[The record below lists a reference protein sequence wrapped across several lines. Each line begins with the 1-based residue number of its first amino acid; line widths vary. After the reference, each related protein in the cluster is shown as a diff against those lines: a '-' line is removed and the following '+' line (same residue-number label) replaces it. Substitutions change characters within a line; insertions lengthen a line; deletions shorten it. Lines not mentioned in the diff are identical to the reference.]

1 MLVLTEVADQ
11 VATVTLNR
19 PDSRNALSGALTSEL
34 DDVISDL
41 DGRDDVACMILTGA
55 DPAFC
60 AGVDLKALSTESR
73 SEQQERQSG
82 PLAHLSFLPPHE
94 TPVIGAING
103 PTVTGG
109 LELALCCDFLVASE
123 RARFADTHARV
134 GAMPG
139 AGLTIRLP
147 QLIGIDRAR
156 RMSFTGDFIDAATAF
171 AWGLVVEVVPHESL
185 LSRAREL
192 AAAVVS
198 IPSDNIRE
206 IRRMYE
212 AMSALAGDEAWRAE
226 SAWSRRWMADRFDQS
241 RLADERERIMA
252 RGRAQNTGGRG
263 SGGGAGDG
271 DGAAG

>member
-1 MLVLTEVADQ
+1 MLIMTDVVDE

-19 PDSRNALSGALTSEL
+19 PEARNALSSALTDEL
-34 DDVISDL
+34 DNVVTEL
-41 DGRDDVACMILTGA
+41 DGREDVACIILTGA

-60 AGVDLKALSTESR
+60 AGVDLKALS
-73 SEQQERQSG
+73 SEPRRAQQERQSG
-82 PLAHLSFLPPHE
+82 PMAHLGFLPPHQ

-109 LELALCCDFLVASE
+109 LELALGCDFLIASE

-147 QLIGIDRAR
+147 ELIGIDRAR
-156 RMSFTGDFIDAATAF
+156 RMSFTGDFIDAATAL
-171 AWGLVVEVVPHESL
+171 AWGLVAEVVPHETL
-185 LSRAREL
+185 LPRAREL

-198 IPSDNIRE
+198 IPSDNVRE

-212 AMSALAGDEAWRAE
+212 AMSALAGEEAWTAE
-226 SAWSRRWMADRFDQS
+226 AAWSRQWMAERFDQS
-241 RLADERERIMA
+241 RLVDERERIIA
-252 RGRAQNTGGRG
+252 RGRAQNTGLDGLDGFDGRPG
-263 SGGGAGDG
+263 
-271 DGAAG
+271 

>member
-1 MLVLTEVADQ
+1 MLVVTEVADK

-19 PDSRNALSGALTSEL
+19 PEARNALSGALTSEL
-34 DDVISDL
+34 DDVITEL
-41 DGRDDVACMILTGA
+41 DDRDDVACMILTGA

-60 AGVDLKALSTESR
+60 AGVDLKALSTEPR

-82 PLAHLSFLPPHE
+82 PLAHLGFLPPHE

-109 LELALCCDFLVASE
+109 LELALCCDFLIASE

-156 RMSFTGDFIDAATAF
+156 RMSFTGDFIDAATAL
-171 AWGLVVEVVPHESL
+171 AWGLVVEVVPHEAL
-185 LSRAREL
+185 LPRAREL

-198 IPSDNIRE
+198 IPADNVRE
-206 IRRMYE
+206 IRRMYD
-212 AMSALAGDEAWRAE
+212 AMSALAGEEAWLEE
-226 SAWSRRWMADRFDQS
+226 SRWSRRWMADHFDQS
-241 RLADERERIMA
+241 RLVGERERIMA
-252 RGRAQNTGGRG
+252 RGRAQNTGL
-263 SGGGAGDG
+263 DG
-271 DGAAG
+271 TPA

>member
-1 MLVLTEVADQ
+1 MLILTDVAEQ

-19 PDSRNALSGALTSEL
+19 PEARNALSGALTSEL
-34 DDVISDL
+34 DDVITDL
-41 DGRDDVACMILTGA
+41 DGREDVACIILTGA

-60 AGVDLKALSTESR
+60 AGVDLKALS
-73 SEQQERQSG
+73 SEPERQSG
-82 PLAHLSFLPPHE
+82 PMAHLGFLPPHE

-109 LELALCCDFLVASE
+109 LELALCCDFLIASE

-156 RMSFTGDFIDAATAF
+156 RMSFTGDFIDAATAL
-171 AWGLVVEVVPHESL
+171 AWGLVAEVVPHEAL
-185 LSRAREL
+185 LPRAREL

-198 IPSDNIRE
+198 IPSANVRE
-206 IRRMYE
+206 IRRMYG
-212 AMSALAGDEAWRAE
+212 AMSALAGEEAWMEEA
-226 SAWSRRWMADRFDQS
+226 AWSRRWMAERFDQS
-241 RLADERERIMA
+241 RLVGEREHIMA
-252 RGRAQNTGGRG
+252 RGRAQNTGL
-263 SGGGAGDG
+263 
-271 DGAAG
+271 DGAPG

>member
-1 MLVLTEVADQ
+1 MLVRTEVGDQ

-19 PDSRNALSGALTSEL
+19 PEARNALSGALTREL
-34 DDVISDL
+34 DDVITEL
-41 DGRDDVACMILTGA
+41 DRRTDVGCIILTGA

-60 AGVDLKALSTESR
+60 AGVDLKALSTEPR
-73 SEQQERQSG
+73 DAQQERQSG
-82 PLAHLSFLPPHE
+82 PMAHLGFLPPHE

-123 RARFADTHARV
+123 HARFADTHARV

-156 RMSFTGDFIDAATAF
+156 RMSFTGDFIDAATAL
-171 AWGLVVEVVPHESL
+171 AWGLVVEVVAHEAL
-185 LSRAREL
+185 LPRAREL

-198 IPSDNIRE
+198 IPADNVRE
-206 IRRMYE
+206 IRSMYE
-212 AMSALAGDEAWRAE
+212 AMSALAGEEAWLAE
-226 SAWSRRWMADRFDQS
+226 AQWSRRWMAERFDQS
-241 RLADERERIMA
+241 RLVGERERIMA
-252 RGRAQNTGGRG
+252 RGRAQNTGL
-263 SGGGAGDG
+263 DG
-271 DGAAG
+271 TPG